1 MNTKYGIMAAMNRRS
16 FIKGSA
22 LALAA
27 APAALAGK
35 KAPSAGAKELAY
47 ARTLPV
53 KVETDVFVAGGGPAG
68 VAAAV
73 AARAARARVFLA

>member
-1 MNTKYGIMAAMNRRS
+1 MNRRE
-16 FIKGSA
+16 FITGSA

-27 APAALAGK
+27 APVAAAGK
-35 KAPSAGAKELAY
+35 KPDAQPGEIAY

-73 AARAARARVFLA
+73 AAREAGARVFIAAGFT

>member
-1 MNTKYGIMAAMNRRS
+1 MSRRE
-16 FIKGSA
+16 FLTGSA

-27 APAALAGK
+27 APV
-35 KAPSAGAKELAY
+35 AGATKGPDVRPGEIAY

-73 AARAARARVFLA
+73 AARATRTT